1 MTAAAT
7 TNTSSSRPER
17 DVATEVEAIVRA
29 SGTSFFWGMRLL
41 PEARRRAI
49 FAVYA
54 YCRDIDDIADGDAPD
69 PTKQARLAAWRA
81 EIERLYEGTPSHP
94 ITRALQMPVA
104 RFNLQKEEFLA
115 LIAGMERD
123 AHGGLIAPTDAAL
136 RSYCRQ
142 VAGAVGMLAMQI
154 FAENDPAATPE
165 LREEIAVTLGEAL
178 QLTNILR
185 DIGDDA
191 AMGRLYLPED
201 LLARHGATARE
212 PDALLR
218 DPALPAICGELAS
231 EARARF
237 HQSRALLARVDRR
250 TARPCRLMLEVYA
263 RLLDRL
269 EATAWRTPERRI
281 RLSKAEKLWVV
292 LRHGII

>member
-7 TNTSSSRPER
+7 MDTASSPDRR
-17 DVATEVEAIVRA
+17 AAAEVEDIVRA
-29 SGTSFFWGMRLL
+29 SGTSFFWGMRVL

-54 YCRDIDDIADGDAPD
+54 YCRDIDDIADGEAPD
-69 PTKQARLAAWRA
+69 ATKQARLAEWRE
-81 EIERLYEGTPSHP
+81 EIDRLYNGAPTHP

-104 RFNLQKEEFLA
+104 RFALQKDEFLA
-115 LIAGMERD
+115 LLAGMERD

-154 FAENDPAATPE
+154 FAEDDPAATPDLKE
-165 LREEIAVTLGEAL
+165 RIAVTLGEAL

-191 AMGRLYLPED
+191 ALGRLYLPED

-212 PDALLR
+212 PGALLN
-218 DPALPAICGELAS
+218 DPALPAVCGELAA

-237 HQSRALLARVDRR
+237 VESRDLLARVDRR

-263 RLLDRL
+263 RLLHRL

-292 LRHGII
+292 LRHGIV